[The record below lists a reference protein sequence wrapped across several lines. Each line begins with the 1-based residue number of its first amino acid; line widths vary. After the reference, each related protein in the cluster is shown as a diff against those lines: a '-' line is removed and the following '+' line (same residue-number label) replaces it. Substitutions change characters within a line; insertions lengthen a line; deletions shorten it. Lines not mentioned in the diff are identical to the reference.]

1 MGKRLLFFLI
11 FMMICR
17 CSGRQYRAAGDEW
30 LPPGWLPVV
39 DLQGSGRT
47 YYWDMTT
54 NRW

>member
-1 MGKRLLFFLI
+1 MGKMLLFFLI

-30 LPPGWLPVV
+30 LPPGWLSVI
-39 DLQGSGRT
+39 DLLGSGRT